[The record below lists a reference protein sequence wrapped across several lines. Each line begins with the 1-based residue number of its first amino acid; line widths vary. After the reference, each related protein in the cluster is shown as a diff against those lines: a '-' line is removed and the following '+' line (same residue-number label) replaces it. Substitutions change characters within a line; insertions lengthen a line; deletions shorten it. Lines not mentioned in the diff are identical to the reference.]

1 MKFRLKTVSKHS
13 IRMKLTITLTISILL
28 IIVILWVLNRT
39 FLGGYYLHSKN
50 NILGKTYSDINAMF
64 PKNTKII
71 NFSDSQIL
79 ENELNIER
87 MEDNRNVSINILPTE
102 KKPIIWFDQSKWKP
116 VSFLQYGNSYWE
128 TLEMI
133 RDYALQLNKPYITG
147 YITYQRYDV
156 KKQANYMELI
166 GFLDNDYIIYIRS
179 NLESMKE
186 STAISNQFLA
196 YVGAVVVIL
205 SSGIMLY
212 ISKRFSNPILQLSGI
227 ARRISD
233 LDFEAKYPVTTQD
246 EIGELG
252 YSINVLS
259 DKLEKTISE
268 LKSANNELLTDLE
281 NKVQI
286 DEMRKEFLS
295 NVTHELKTPIALI
308 QGYAEGLKDNISD
321 DPESKEFYCEVI
333 IDEAQK
339 MNTMVKKLLSLNQIE
354 SGQNQINLERFDLI
368 ALLQSVADSTKLIFE
383 QKDVT
388 LYFEAEEPLYVWAD
402 EYMIE
407 EVITNYISNA
417 LNHIDGARIIEIKL
431 IQKEKVVR
439 VAIFNTGCNI
449 PEEELNNIW
458 IKFYKVDKARTREYG
473 GNGIGLSIVKAIM
486 DSHNQKCGVMNHE
499 AGVEFW
505 FELDTQMDSF

>member
-1 MKFRLKTVSKHS
+1 MKFHLKPVSKHS
-13 IRMKLTITLTISILL
+13 IRVKLTITLTISILL
-28 IIVILWVLNRT
+28 IIIILWGLNRT
-39 FLGGYYLHSKN
+39 FLESYYLHSKN
-50 NILGKTYSDINAMF
+50 DILGKTYNDINALF
-64 PKNTKII
+64 PKDTEITDFTEK
-71 NFSDSQIL
+71 QIL
-79 ENELNIER
+79 ENELEIER
-87 MEDNRNVSINILPTE
+87 MEDNRNVSISITPMINPVL
-102 KKPIIWFDQSKWKP
+102 WFDQSKWKS
-116 VSFLQYGNSYWE
+116 VSYIQYGNSYWD
-128 TLEMI
+128 TVKKI
-133 RDYALQLNKPYITG
+133 RDYVFELNRPDFTD
-147 YITYQRYDV
+147 YITYQTYDV
-156 KKQANYMELI
+156 RIKANYRELI
-166 GFLDNDYIIYIRS
+166 GILDNSYVIYIKT
-179 NLESMKE
+179 NLESIQE

-196 YVGAVVVIL
+196 YVGVVVVLL
-205 SSGIMLY
+205 SSGAMFY

-227 ARRISD
+227 AKRMSD
-233 LDFEAKYPVTTQD
+233 LDFEVKYPVATQD

-252 YSINVLS
+252 YSINTLS

-308 QGYAEGLKDNISD
+308 QGYAEGLKDNISED
-321 DPESKEFYCEVI
+321 SESRDFYCEVI

-339 MNTMVKKLLSLNQIE
+339 MNTMVKRLLSLNQIE
-354 SGQNQINLERFDLI
+354 SGHNQINLERFDLV
-368 ALLQSVADSTKLIFE
+368 ALLQSVVDSTKLLFE

-388 LYFEAEEPLYVWAD
+388 LHFEAEEPSYVWAD

-417 LNHIDGARIIEIKL
+417 LNHVEDARIIEIKL
-431 IQKEKVVR
+431 IKKEKVIR
-439 VAIFNTGCNI
+439 VAIFNTGSNI

-486 DSHNQKCGVMNHE
+486 DSHNQKCGVTNHE
-499 AGVEFW
+499 TGVEFW
-505 FELDTQMDSF
+505 FELDTQIG